1 MREAPSDADLVR
13 RFRAG
18 EGRAFEA
25 IVDRYKRPLFVML
38 TRMVGDRHA
47 ADDLLQECFV
57 RLWRHI
63 DGLDESEPL
72 YGLLRRTAVNLGLNH
87 LRGRARRRTAMESA
101 AREMAGAPA
110 DAEPEAGGAGETSLA
125 VREALSEM
133 PEDQRACLVLRVQEE
148 LSYSEIARATGV
160 AVGTVMSRLSRART
174 ALRERLKARAVL

>member
-1 MREAPSDADLVR
+1 
-13 RFRAG
+13 
-18 EGRAFEA
+18 
-25 IVDRYKRPLFVML
+25 
-38 TRMVGDRHA
+38 
-47 ADDLLQECFV
+47 
-57 RLWRHI
+57 
-63 DGLDESEPL
+63 
-72 YGLLRRTAVNLGLNH
+72 
-87 LRGRARRRTAMESA
+87 MESA